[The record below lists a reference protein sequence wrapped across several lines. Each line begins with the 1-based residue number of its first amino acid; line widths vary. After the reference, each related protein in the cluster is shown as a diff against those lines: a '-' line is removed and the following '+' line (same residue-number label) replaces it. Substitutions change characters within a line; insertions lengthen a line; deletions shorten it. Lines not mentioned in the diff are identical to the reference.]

1 MNHIKIEKHSEPPSD
16 DEVVIVAIS
25 TNVDGKELITFPI
38 SKQTND
44 ELFIAKGPLVV
55 TENQRLIPDEKE
67 EDPTPIEG
75 EPSQEIPAKGTRRK
89 VSVTKKKR
97 EALPT
102 DFKMNHHGLQVVAPA
117 DTSVGT
123 SEILVHN
130 FARYFKKFTD
140 KLCAKHTTPTKA
152 VCIKYLFPVTFRFS
166 DNFLLNF
173 LH

>member
-38 SKQTND
+38 SKQIND

-89 VSVTKKKR
+89 VSVTKKR

-102 DFKMNHHGLQVVAPA
+102 DFKMNHHGLQVVALA
-117 DTSVGT
+117 DTPVGN
-123 SEILVHN
+123 SEIPVHN

-152 VCIKYLFPVTFRFS
+152 VCIKNLFPVTFRFS